1 MGKIRE
7 HTNEMRQKCEDLNK
21 SGNSLKKKG
30 YIYDNVIFTVRVILK
45 KSEAVVHQP
54 GR

>member
-1 MGKIRE
+1 MKTLI
-7 HTNEMRQKCEDLNK
+7 NQAIVW
-21 SGNSLKKKG
+21 KKKG

>member
-1 MGKIRE
+1 MKTLI
-7 HTNEMRQKCEDLNK
+7 NQAIVIKK
-21 SGNSLKKKG
+21 S
-30 YIYDNVIFTVRVILK
+30 YIYDNAIFTIRVILK